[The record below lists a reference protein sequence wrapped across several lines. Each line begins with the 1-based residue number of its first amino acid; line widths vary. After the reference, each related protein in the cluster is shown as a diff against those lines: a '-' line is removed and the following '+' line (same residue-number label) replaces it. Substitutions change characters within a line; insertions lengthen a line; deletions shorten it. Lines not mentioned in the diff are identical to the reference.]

1 MFFITNNK
9 EDHTIKTNNKDDS
22 CPATESTK
30 DSFRDPTNGYF
41 LKGAASPNPNG
52 RPVQGGLGSGKP
64 ISGLRRSLTSLRRLE
79 PKALE
84 LLEISMMEKEEFEEC
99 LKLGIK
105 SEVTKNDFTSTKPPT
120 KNQLDSAKF
129 VIKQIES
136 LTKGSVSDEIAIM
149 NLRKLVNDED
159 DVVVSE
165 QQQQY
170 LDTDKEPTK
179 RPMFSLTMSEDQIT
193 KYEKVLAEARGD
205 DD

>member
-1 MFFITNNK
+1 
-9 EDHTIKTNNKDDS
+9 
-22 CPATESTK
+22 
-30 DSFRDPTNGYF
+30 
-41 LKGAASPNPNG
+41 
-52 RPVQGGLGSGKP
+52 
-64 ISGLRRSLTSLRRLE
+64 
-79 PKALE
+79 
-84 LLEISMMEKEEFEEC
+84 MMEKEEFEEC

-105 SEVTKNDFTSTKPPT
+105 SEVTKNDFTSSKPPT

-170 LDTDKEPTK
+170 LDADNEPTK